1 MDQTIGFIFKAK
13 DLASAVAS
21 KVANKLKGIGTELI
35 LIAKRGK
42 AAQRSVS
49 NFFSKAG
56 RGAQRLTQSL
66 TTVSIAIMGAHHTM
80 MRMVDTV
87 VGGML
92 RLAGSGVEAAAAVQE
107 SNMRLDFSLAKI
119 GKNADVVKAKID
131 DLALRTVL
139 TRREISDMVSGL
151 AIQGVDAFDDS
162 LNNLF
167 VTMQDGSKQSI
178 TAMELMNDAVAF
190 SGKTSRRV
198 AFSVKEA
205 VAERKI
211 KVGRQLSEDL
221 NLAGKV
227 LDKWNAGLKRAN
239 SDQDA
244 FNILMELMAE
254 RVGGATLALGGS
266 LNFILKQIG
275 DWRDKLGDML
285 FRDTLPTITNFI
297 REAGDM
303 FLQMVKDDSF
313 ATIRKSIGTTAE
325 GLAMLAKIILV
336 VVRGIAGL
344 FEKVPALIPII
355 TGLALMATAAAG
367 FLLVL
372 TGVMGPL
379 LAFAGLAALL
389 PTLLSAWLPILG
401 AMILLVPLV
410 IAVAAPFVALIALMG
425 ALIGLHVKF
434 SNFTELWEKLKLIVA
449 GVVEGI
455 TNLREGT
462 TRFSSESAAAMEKAG
477 ILDTVIKIV
486 TWFDR
491 LVVIIDEAKVALK
504 AMWPEFREA
513 LRPAM
518 KEIINL
524 ANVLGIDLTAGLDTS
539 MSTAKERG
547 KALGEV
553 ISTVVRATIRLM
565 TLMLQIAE
573 KMAKVMGIDTT
584 AGMGGSPESFNMLNQ
599 FQREE
604 ALKEGGRIPIHQG
617 DSPGLFGMGTEF
629 RSRKIEDIRLKD
641 HADDPL
647 LQSRINFILKQRK
660 RRSVSNSALEQSLM
674 DMLPETIGE
683 KPHRSQDVTAAATG
697 VAPPSAQNSSQPREV
712 ELGQKTIDMLARKQA
727 IEQNRLLRSEPLETT
742 MNPDDLAS
750 GVNESVNSSSAAGN

>member
-21 KVANKLKGIGTELI
+21 KVANKLKGIGVELVR
-35 LIAKRGK
+35 IAKRGW
-42 AAQRSVS
+42 AAQKSVNS
-49 NFFSKAG
+49 FFSKAG

-313 ATIRKSIGTTAE
+313 ATIRKSIGETTE
-325 GLAMLAKIILV
+325 GLAMFAKMILI

-355 TGLALMATAAAG
+355 ASLALMATAAAG

-372 TGVMGPL
+372 TGVMGPM

-389 PTLLSAWLPILG
+389 PTLLAAWPLILG
-401 AMILLVPLV
+401 ATVLAIPLL
-410 IAVAAPFVALIALMG
+410 IAVVAPFAALLAMM
-425 ALIGLHVKF
+425 AAFVGLHVKAN
-434 SNFTELWEKLKLIVA
+434 SMIEMWEKLKLIVT

-477 ILDTVIKIV
+477 ILDNVISIV
-486 TWFDR
+486 TWFDK
-491 LVVIIDEAKVALK
+491 LIVIIDETKKSLK
-504 AMWPEFREA
+504 DMWPVFREA
-513 LRPAM
+513 LRPVMA
-518 KEIINL
+518 EIIKL
-524 ANVLGIDLTAGLDTS
+524 AQIMGIDLSGGLDTT
-539 MSTAKERG
+539 MSTAERRG
-547 KALGEV
+547 KVLGEV
-553 ISTVVRATIRLM
+553 IATIALSSIKLLTTMLKLTQEMASLLRIDM
-565 TLMLQIAE
+565 TDNLPGAPEEFSQMTYTQRTRALEADGSIALGQGAAPGWWIAW
-573 KMAKVMGIDTT
+573 KAKK
-584 AGMGGSPESFNMLNQ
+584 L
-599 FQREE
+599 
-604 ALKEGGRIPIHQG
+604 
-617 DSPGLFGMGTEF
+617 
-629 RSRKIEDIRLKD
+629 EDIT
-641 HADDPL
+641 
-647 LQSRINFILKQRK
+647 LQDYKNNPELGARVNFIKMERARRK
-660 RRSVSNSALEQSLM
+660 RLANMTEQSLM
-674 DMLPETIGE
+674 QLLPQTLGDNQ
-683 KPHRSQDVTAAATG
+683 KPQRSQDVTDAATG
-697 VAPPSAQNSSQPREV
+697 ASPPSAQNSTQSRVVDIGPDTMDE
-712 ELGQKTIDMLARKQA
+712 MARKYA
-727 IEQNRLLRSEPLETT
+727 KENDRLLRLRPLATT
-742 MNPDDLAS
+742 MNPDDIAS
-750 GVNESVNSSSAAGN
+750 GVNESVNSSAAAGN